1 MEKNPLKPHL
11 SLWTSVSFI
20 IASMVGTG
28 IFTSLG
34 YQLLEINSIFTL
46 MLLWAIGGLIAF
58 CGALTYSELATIYP
72 RSGGEYSLLSTIIHP
87 SIGFGA
93 GVVSA
98 TIGFTAPTV
107 LASIALSSYLSAIFK
122 NIDTLLFSIF
132 IVTIFNIIHARSI
145 TIGTIFQNISTLI
158 KIIFIFIFIGFGLN
172 IENPQEVTLL
182 PVKGDLDL
190 IFGAPFAVSLVWVSY
205 AYTGWNSVI
214 YVAGEVENPHRNIT
228 KSMLISTGIVMILY
242 LLLNYTF
249 LFTTPIKT
257 LKGEIEI
264 AFLSG
269 IEIFGINGG
278 NVISIGISILLLSTI
293 SSYVYLGPRTLA
305 IMGQDYKELKFF
317 NKKDLKG
324 IPTNAFTLQ
333 FLISILLILTSSFEQ
348 VLMYTSICLIITSS
362 LTVFSLFFLRFKDK
376 DMHRPYRAFGYP
388 FTPLIYLI
396 LNFWILF
403 YSFSESTFESI
414 VGALIFLCSTLG
426 YFLLNR
432 VRR

>member
-34 YQLLEINSIFTL
+34 YQLLEINSIFPL

-72 RSGGEYSLLSTIIHP
+72 RSGGEYSLLSTILHP
-87 SIGFGA
+87 SVGFGA

-107 LASIALSSYLSAIFK
+107 LASIALSSYLSAIFQ
-122 NIDTLLFSIF
+122 NIDTSLFSIF
-132 IVTIFNIIHARSI
+132 IITIFHIIHARSI
-145 TIGTIFQNISTLI
+145 NIGTIFQNISTLI

-257 LKGEIEI
+257 LKGEVEV

-278 NVISIGISILLLSTI
+278 NVISICISILLLSTI

-333 FLISILLILTSSFEQ
+333 FLLSILLILTSSFEQ

-362 LTVFSLFFLRFKDK
+362 LTVFSLFFSRFKDK

-388 FTPLIYLI
+388 LTPLIYLI

-414 VGALIFLCSTLG
+414 VGALIFLCSTLV

-432 VRR
+432 VRS